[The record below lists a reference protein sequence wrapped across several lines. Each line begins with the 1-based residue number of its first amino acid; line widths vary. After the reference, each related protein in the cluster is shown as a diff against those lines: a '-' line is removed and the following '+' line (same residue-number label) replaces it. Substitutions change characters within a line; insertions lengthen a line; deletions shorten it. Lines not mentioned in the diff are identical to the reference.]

1 MLGHAIST
9 TPHSSISTRT
19 ILRCNSV
26 EKSRLGRLFIIRGH
40 KMRVELGGRGVEGGT
55 KKRVSRRIVWVFAM
69 IELSI
74 AFVARPNVISGT
86 KKNTS
91 TKLRSAS
98 PIKSKSDDILPSFTT
113 VLISEEKNILEKNI
127 SGRVAIDV
135 QELQF
140 IPAISESISKENG
153 LDKTGANTPTDK
165 TSLVSDC
172 ATKSLT
178 LLKSA
183 QFIHKFHGNF
193 PSKSPRPHSPLKSPV
208 SAAGHIALCGTE
220 QPFTQ
225 HSRITSSVS
234 PTKNDYPPKVRKKFT
249 GSEPLDPK
257 TMTMQ
262 DLIFWNPKNEKRL
275 HEDSRKKRKD
285 SVTDLEIMRKIDVE
299 SRQKRSEKL
308 AFAAPQVKI
317 AADGSLI
324 LDESS
329 LTITNE
335 NDSSVWE
342 TVEEDRSN
350 KKLNSMSFRKRPFCR
365 GNPWSELETDLFY
378 DILRATGPDFGLM
391 HEFFPSRTR
400 VELKAKYNREERFN
414 WTRLNQA
421 MAVPTLLSDALYSHA
436 NEIIDRIKEKE
447 IKKKD
452 LKLPKKNGVCSDTS
466 EVAAVDWNEEEAD
479 LEAEAEE
486 AILRL
491 LEDEEQLGSSS
502 EKKSRK
508 QKIVAQK
515 KMKDAL
521 LDEVAE
527 EAVLVLRGKKYERRK
542 NELKKICET
551 ALCKLGE
558 DFPKF
563 EILIDENAD
572 GVTIE
577 TSANSEGLPIV
588 RIPLGTIPRVL
599 PVDEKHPQRVFF
611 DCCGKQNM
619 AARQYVIQHQMG
631 PGEPTTG
638 YLHLF
643 GSTP

>member
-1 MLGHAIST
+1 MPSK
-9 TPHSSISTRT
+9 P
-19 ILRCNSV
+19 
-26 EKSRLGRLFIIRGH
+26 K
-40 KMRVELGGRGVEGGT
+40 
-55 KKRVSRRIVWVFAM
+55 
-69 IELSI
+69 
-74 AFVARPNVISGT
+74 P
-86 KKNTS
+86 
-91 TKLRSAS
+91 AS
-98 PIKSKSDDILPSFTT
+98 PIKAQSDDTSPLSATI
-113 VLISEEKNILEKNI
+113 LISEKTLQETEI
-127 SGRVAIDV
+127 SERGAVEV

-140 IPAISESISKENG
+140 IPTISESISNDLNKAEADILMG
-153 LDKTGANTPTDK
+153 KP
-165 TSLVSDC
+165 SFVSDY
-172 ATKSLT
+172 TSESLMS
-178 LLKSA
+178 LKSPE
-183 QFIHKFHGNF
+183 FIPKPQSSS

-208 SAAGHIALCGTE
+208 SVASSIASSGID
-220 QPFTQ
+220 QSFVQ
-225 HSRITSSVS
+225 RSRTASSATFSQLS
-234 PTKNDYPPKVRKKFT
+234 PTKDDYSPKMRKKFT

-262 DLIFWNPKNEKRL
+262 DLIFWNPKNEKKL

-285 SVTDLEIMRKIDVE
+285 NIIDLETVERDDVE
-299 SRQKRSEKL
+299 SKQKRTQKP

-317 AADGSLI
+317 AADGSLVI
-324 LDESS
+324 DESS
-329 LTITNE
+329 LTIMNE

-342 TVEEDRSN
+342 TVQEDRSN

-378 DILRATGPDFGLM
+378 DILSKVATGPDFGLM

-400 VELKAKYNREERFN
+400 LELKAKYNREERFN

-452 LKLPKKNGVCSDTS
+452 LKLSKKNGTCNDTTS
-466 EVAAVDWNEEEAD
+466 EVAANSELAELITSLTKSIDWNEEEAD

-486 AILRL
+486 AILKL
-491 LEDEEQLGSSS
+491 LEDEEQFGGSS
-502 EKKSRK
+502 EKKARK
-508 QKIVAQK
+508 QKVIVQK

-527 EAVLVLRGKKYERRK
+527 EAVMVLKGKKSERRK
-542 NELKKICET
+542 NELKKMCET
-551 ALCKLGE
+551 ALSKLDE

-572 GVTIE
+572 GVTVE
-577 TSANSEGLPIV
+577 ANSSSKGLPIV
-588 RIPLGTIPRVL
+588 KIPLGTIPKVL

-611 DCCGKQNM
+611 DCFAKQNI

-631 PGEPTTG
+631 PGEPTTVQFHVIF
-638 YLHLF
+638 LLLNN
-643 GSTP
+643 

>member
-1 MLGHAIST
+1 M
-9 TPHSSISTRT
+9 
-19 ILRCNSV
+19 
-26 EKSRLGRLFIIRGH
+26 K
-40 KMRVELGGRGVEGGT
+40 
-55 KKRVSRRIVWVFAM
+55 
-69 IELSI
+69 
-74 AFVARPNVISGT
+74 
-86 KKNTS
+86 
-91 TKLRSAS
+91 
-98 PIKSKSDDILPSFTT
+98 
-113 VLISEEKNILEKNI
+113 
-127 SGRVAIDV
+127 
-135 QELQF
+135 
-140 IPAISESISKENG
+140 
-153 LDKTGANTPTDK
+153 
-165 TSLVSDC
+165 
-172 ATKSLT
+172 
-178 LLKSA
+178 
-183 QFIHKFHGNF
+183 
-193 PSKSPRPHSPLKSPV
+193 
-208 SAAGHIALCGTE
+208 
-220 QPFTQ
+220 
-225 HSRITSSVS
+225 
-234 PTKNDYPPKVRKKFT
+234 
-249 GSEPLDPK
+249 
-257 TMTMQ
+257 
-262 DLIFWNPKNEKRL
+262 
-275 HEDSRKKRKD
+275 
-285 SVTDLEIMRKIDVE
+285 KIDVE
-299 SRQKRSEKL
+299 NKQKRSEKL

-452 LKLPKKNGVCSDTS
+452 LKLLKKNSAFSDTS
-466 EVAAVDWNEEEAD
+466 EVVAVDWNEEEAD

-491 LEDEEQLGSSS
+491 LEDEEQLSGSS

-542 NELKKICET
+542 DELKKICET

-563 EILIDENAD
+563 GILIDENAD

-577 TSANSEGLPIV
+577 TGASSE
-588 RIPLGTIPRVL
+588 
-599 PVDEKHPQRVFF
+599 
-611 DCCGKQNM
+611 
-619 AARQYVIQHQMG
+619 
-631 PGEPTTG
+631 
-638 YLHLF
+638 
-643 GSTP
+643 

>member
-1 MLGHAIST
+1 
-9 TPHSSISTRT
+9 
-19 ILRCNSV
+19 
-26 EKSRLGRLFIIRGH
+26 
-40 KMRVELGGRGVEGGT
+40 
-55 KKRVSRRIVWVFAM
+55 
-69 IELSI
+69 
-74 AFVARPNVISGT
+74 
-86 KKNTS
+86 
-91 TKLRSAS
+91 
-98 PIKSKSDDILPSFTT
+98 
-113 VLISEEKNILEKNI
+113 
-127 SGRVAIDV
+127 
-135 QELQF
+135 
-140 IPAISESISKENG
+140 
-153 LDKTGANTPTDK
+153 
-165 TSLVSDC
+165 
-172 ATKSLT
+172 
-178 LLKSA
+178 
-183 QFIHKFHGNF
+183 
-193 PSKSPRPHSPLKSPV
+193 
-208 SAAGHIALCGTE
+208 
-220 QPFTQ
+220 
-225 HSRITSSVS
+225 
-234 PTKNDYPPKVRKKFT
+234 
-249 GSEPLDPK
+249 
-257 TMTMQ
+257 
-262 DLIFWNPKNEKRL
+262 
-275 HEDSRKKRKD
+275 
-285 SVTDLEIMRKIDVE
+285 
-299 SRQKRSEKL
+299 
-308 AFAAPQVKI
+308 
-317 AADGSLI
+317 
-324 LDESS
+324 
-329 LTITNE
+329 
-335 NDSSVWE
+335 
-342 TVEEDRSN
+342 
-350 KKLNSMSFRKRPFCR
+350 
-365 GNPWSELETDLFY
+365 
-378 DILRATGPDFGLM
+378 M

-452 LKLPKKNGVCSDTS
+452 LKLLKKNSAFSDTS
-466 EVAAVDWNEEEAD
+466 EVVAVDWNEEEAD

-491 LEDEEQLGSSS
+491 LEDEEQLSGSS

-542 NELKKICET
+542 DELKKICET

-563 EILIDENAD
+563 GILIDENAD

-577 TSANSEGLPIV
+577 TGASSEGPPIV

>member
-1 MLGHAIST
+1 
-9 TPHSSISTRT
+9 
-19 ILRCNSV
+19 
-26 EKSRLGRLFIIRGH
+26 
-40 KMRVELGGRGVEGGT
+40 MRVELGGRGNLPKSGRT
-55 KKRVSRRIVWVFAM
+55 ILMMSRRCRIQ
-69 IELSI
+69 
-74 AFVARPNVISGT
+74 ARPNVISGT

-153 LDKTGANTPTDK
+153 LDKTGANTPTGNK

-527 EAVLVLRGKKYERRK
+527 EAVLVIMYVFS
-542 NELKKICET
+542 
-551 ALCKLGE
+551 KLGE

>member
-1 MLGHAIST
+1 MNEHQKGSRPT
-9 TPHSSISTRT
+9 SGRT
-19 ILRCNSV
+19 IP
-26 EKSRLGRLFIIRGH
+26 
-40 KMRVELGGRGVEGGT
+40 MM
-55 KKRVSRRIVWVFAM
+55 SRRCRIQ
-69 IELSI
+69 
-74 AFVARPNVISGT
+74 ARPNVTGGS
-86 KKNTS
+86 KKNIP
-91 TKLRSAS
+91 TKLTSAS
-98 PIKSKSDDILPSFTT
+98 PIKSKSDDVLPPFTT
-113 VLISEEKNILEKNI
+113 EEKNILEKNI
-127 SGRVAIDV
+127 LGRIAVDV
-135 QELQF
+135 HELQF

-153 LDKTGANTPTDK
+153 LDKAGTNTPTDK
-165 TSLVSDC
+165 SSLVSDC
-172 ATKSLT
+172 ATESLT
-178 LLKSA
+178 RLKSA
-183 QFIHKFHGNF
+183 QFIHKFNSNF
-193 PSKSPRPHSPLKSPV
+193 PSKSLRPHSPLKSPV
-208 SAAGHIALCGTE
+208 SAAGHIALSGTE
-220 QPFTQ
+220 QPFAQ
-225 HSRITSSVS
+225 HSRTASSVS

-275 HEDSRKKRKD
+275 HEDSRKKRKN
-285 SVTDLEIMRKIDVE
+285 SVTDLEIMKKIDVE
-299 SRQKRSEKL
+299 NKQKKSEKL

-365 GNPWSELETDLFY
+365 GNPWTELETDLFY

-452 LKLPKKNGVCSDTS
+452 LKLLKKNSAFSDTS
-466 EVAAVDWNEEEAD
+466 EVAAVDWNEEKAD

-491 LEDEEQLGSSS
+491 LEDEEQLSGSS

-563 EILIDENAD
+563 GILIDENAD

-577 TSANSEGLPIV
+577 TGASSEGPPIV

>member
-1 MLGHAIST
+1 M
-9 TPHSSISTRT
+9 
-19 ILRCNSV
+19 
-26 EKSRLGRLFIIRGH
+26 
-40 KMRVELGGRGVEGGT
+40 M
-55 KKRVSRRIVWVFAM
+55 SRRCRIQ
-69 IELSI
+69 
-74 AFVARPNVISGT
+74 ARPNVTGGS
-86 KKNTS
+86 KKNIP
-91 TKLRSAS
+91 TKLTSAS
-98 PIKSKSDDILPSFTT
+98 PIKSKSDDVLPPFTT
-113 VLISEEKNILEKNI
+113 EEKNILEKNI
-127 SGRVAIDV
+127 LGRIAVDV
-135 QELQF
+135 HELQF

-153 LDKTGANTPTDK
+153 LDKTGTNTPTDK
-165 TSLVSDC
+165 SSLVSDC
-172 ATKSLT
+172 ATESLT

-183 QFIHKFHGNF
+183 QFIHKFHSNF
-193 PSKSPRPHSPLKSPV
+193 PSKSPRSHSPLKSPV
-208 SAAGHIALCGTE
+208 SAAGHIALSGTE
-220 QPFTQ
+220 QLFAQ
-225 HSRITSSVS
+225 HSRTASSVS

-275 HEDSRKKRKD
+275 HEDSRKKRKN
-285 SVTDLEIMRKIDVE
+285 SVTDLEIMKKIDVE
-299 SRQKRSEKL
+299 NKQKRSEKL

-452 LKLPKKNGVCSDTS
+452 LKLLKKNSAFSDTS
-466 EVAAVDWNEEEAD
+466 EVVAVDWNEEEAD

-491 LEDEEQLGSSS
+491 LEDEEQLSGSS

-542 NELKKICET
+542 DELKKICET

-563 EILIDENAD
+563 GILIDENAD

-577 TSANSEGLPIV
+577 TGASSEGPPIV